1 MDSALDD
8 VGNSAIGNDDGASS
22 DSEEELTYNSQG
34 KPVPRK
40 KTAASDKK

>member
-1 MDSALDD
+1 MDD
-8 VGNSAIGNDDGASS
+8 VGNSAFANDDGGGS

-40 KTAASDKK
+40 KIGAGDKK